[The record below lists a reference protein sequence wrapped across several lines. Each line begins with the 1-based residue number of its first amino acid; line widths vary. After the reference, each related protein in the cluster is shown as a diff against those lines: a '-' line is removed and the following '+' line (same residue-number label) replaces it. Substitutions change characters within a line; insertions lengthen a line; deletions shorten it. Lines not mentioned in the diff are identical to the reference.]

1 MAGLLDGLKIVEL
14 GEGLSTAQVGQLF
27 ADFGAEVIA
36 IEPPGGALGRRE
48 PGYMFLARGKKSIML
63 NLELAADIE
72 VARRLMSQADIVITQ
87 ERSSVLQECGL
98 DAASIMPLNPALIY
112 TQISAFGT
120 KGSLADVKADEAMVS
135 AKVGVNQAFAVVTDR
150 PGPTWSSTPWASWSG
165 SQAALQGIFAALRE
179 RTMSGLGQR
188 LDVSMAHAL
197 GGQDPFN
204 QNNAALEIMFPG
216 AFASGGEQY
225 DSAGAPHLSFPF
237 KLLVAITKDGYW
249 LQFSGVQPRHFRD
262 FMEASGLSWM
272 YDDERWSEFVTVATD
287 TVTIPDSASSE
298 MRLEFWG
305 ILHDAVK
312 SRTLEDWQDLF
323 AKYPNVF
330 AEIFRR
336 GTELLHHPQL
346 EVEGQLATICDPR
359 HGDVLQPGPLV
370 RFSDNPAHISASSP
384 LLNENEAEL
393 RSRVATAEL
402 ASFPV
407 SKSPTT
413 LPLEGITILE
423 LGMFFAAPYG
433 STILTDLGA
442 RVIKLEVLEGDP
454 MRTQQA
460 FPEAG
465 AMKVLQGKESVALN
479 LGSPQAK
486 AIVEKIAKDVDIVM
500 CSFRAGAADRMG
512 LGFEGIK
519 AMNPRIMYLHCP
531 GFGILPPQGAAPAY
545 APVIS
550 AGAGISMRNVGF
562 LIPEGV
568 PESNELLREYAKKL
582 QAGGMTGAAQP
593 DGVAAF
599 GVGTALAMASY
610 LQAVGVPGQ
619 ELLTTM
625 LMSCAHL
632 QGEAMVEFEGR
643 WAETSADEEILGF
656 SAQERLYE
664 TADGWIALSV
674 TRQREW
680 ESLARMLGT
689 PLDDERFATIA
700 LRAQHDDALVETLSK
715 IFMSQGAPEWEAR
728 ALEAG
733 LPLLEVNT
741 ERPELIFLGSIAEE
755 HGWVTR
761 IDSPIVG
768 EMPRLTPFQNFSRS
782 RTQALP
788 GNTVG
793 QHTAKVMKEIGY
805 SDAEIA
811 EFAEQKLILLG

>member
-1 MAGLLDGLKIVEL
+1 MAGVLDGLKIVEL

-48 PGYMFLARGKKSIML
+48 PGFMFLARGKKSIML
-63 NLELAADIE
+63 DLGLTADAE
-72 VARRLMSQADIVITQ
+72 VARRLMSQADVVITQ
-87 ERSSVLQECGL
+87 ERSSILQECGL
-98 DAASIMPLNPALIY
+98 DGASIMPLNPSLIY
-112 TQISAFGT
+112 THITAFGT

-135 AKVGVNQAFAVVTDR
+135 AKVGINQGFAVVTDR

-179 RTMSGLGQR
+179 RTESGFGQQ

-204 QNNAALEIMFPG
+204 QNNAALEMMFPG
-216 AFASGGEQY
+216 AFASGGEHY
-225 DSAGAPHLSFPF
+225 DSAGAPLLNFPF

-262 FMEASGLSWM
+262 FMEASGLNWM
-272 YDDERWSEFVTVATD
+272 YDDERWGEFVTVVTD

-312 SRTLEDWQDLF
+312 SKTLAEWHDLF
-323 AKYPNVF
+323 AEYPNVF

-346 EVEGQLATICDPR
+346 EVEGQLTTICDPR

-370 RFSDNPAHISASSP
+370 RFSDNPAHISSSSP

-393 RSRVATAEL
+393 RSRVAMVEL
-402 ASFPV
+402 ASFPI
-407 SKSPTT
+407 SKAPAT
-413 LPLEGITILE
+413 LPLEGLTILE

-479 LGSPQAK
+479 LGSPHAK

-519 AMNPRIMYLHCP
+519 AMNPRIMYLYCP
-531 GFGILPPQGAAPAY
+531 GFGLLAPQGAAPAY

-550 AGAGISMRNVGF
+550 AGAGISMRSVGF

-568 PESNELLREYAKKL
+568 PDSNKRLREYAKKL
-582 QAGGMTGAAQP
+582 QAGGATAAVQP

-599 GVGTALAMASY
+599 AVGTALAMASY
-610 LQAVGVPGQ
+610 LQAIGLLGQ

-643 WAETSADEEILGF
+643 WPESSTDIEILGV
-656 SAQERLYE
+656 SALQRLYE
-664 TADGWIALSV
+664 TAAGWIAISV
-674 TRQREW
+674 TTQREW
-680 ESLARMLGT
+680 ESLAELLWIPNDDQRFMSG
-689 PLDDERFATIA
+689 PLRHEHDDE
-700 LRAQHDDALVETLSK
+700 LVEMLSK
-715 IFMSQGAPEWEAR
+715 LFLAHEAVEWEAR
-728 ALEAG
+728 ALVAG
-733 LPLLEVNT
+733 VPLLEVNT
-741 ERPELIFLGSIAEE
+741 ERPELIFLGPIAEE

-761 IDSPIVG
+761 IESPIVG
-768 EMPRLTPFQNFSRS
+768 EMPRLSPFQKFSRS
-782 RTQALP
+782 KTQALP

-793 QHTAKVMKEIGY
+793 QHTAKVMREIGY

-811 EFAEQKLILLG
+811 EFAERKVILLG